1 MAPIL
6 NTSPQCIFFRLTD
19 NMGQQHRF
27 SPLNHWVRC
36 RLGQCLALS
45 IPVLPCKTLALKRRV
60 IKALLTAC
68 ATLTLAKN
76 IFRVKTYFW
85 LISFLVLQNGG
96 GAFLIPY
103 VLMLVLGALPLF
115 YMEVILGQFNR
126 QGPISLWKICPIF
139 KGKSTLPSRHEQ

>member
-45 IPVLPCKTLALKRRV
+45 IPVLPCKTFGFK
-60 IKALLTAC
+60 KTSYFALLTAC
-68 ATLTLAKN
+68 ATLTAGQKYIQSQD
-76 IFRVKTYFW
+76 IFLTYFFFGFAEW
-85 LISFLVLQNGG
+85 WRSISYSLRADAGIGCIASVLYGGHLGSVQQTRSNQLVEN
-96 GAFLIPY
+96 
-103 VLMLVLGALPLF
+103 LPNF
-115 YMEVILGQFNR
+115 QR
-126 QGPISLWKICPIF
+126 
-139 KGKSTLPSRHEQ
+139 